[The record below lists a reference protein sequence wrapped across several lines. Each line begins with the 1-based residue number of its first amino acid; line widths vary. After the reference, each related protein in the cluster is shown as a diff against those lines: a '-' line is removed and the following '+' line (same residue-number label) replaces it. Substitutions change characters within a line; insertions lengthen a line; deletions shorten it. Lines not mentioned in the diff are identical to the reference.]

1 MSDDLKKMR
10 LKKTWEDW
18 QPLAAESI
26 PLNTIRRGQHLFALI
41 VAEQPRHAEH
51 FVRCVRT
58 AGDHLAVSCSCGTT
72 YEVA

>member
-10 LKKTWEDW
+10 LKKTWQNW
-18 QPLAAESI
+18 QPLAEDSI
-26 PLNTIRRGQHLFALI
+26 PLDTIRRGKPLFALI

-51 FVRCVRT
+51 FVRCIHAV
-58 AGDHLAVSCSCGTT
+58 GDHLAVECSCSTT